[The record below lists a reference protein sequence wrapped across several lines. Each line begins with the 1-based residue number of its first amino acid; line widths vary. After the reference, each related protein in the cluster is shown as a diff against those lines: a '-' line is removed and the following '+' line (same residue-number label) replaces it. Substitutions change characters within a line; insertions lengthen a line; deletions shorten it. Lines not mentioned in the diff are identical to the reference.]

1 MKRIDTAQIR
11 IDHYRCIDN
20 GQQWGPLTAE
30 LSGNTYLT
38 SRMRK
43 LGHFFW
49 ENALVSRVTL
59 VCSLRVLGLYR
70 VVYKPR
76 NYSSQSESMANANTS
91 GHGLYWSKIRPC
103 IGQYRVAPTGPGRS
117 RRSLKVCVLCFLSP
131 GQLIYRQ
138 SRSPKTWGAWGY
150 MWLVWCRSA

>member
-76 NYSSQSESMANANTS
+76 WGLLFSEWEHGQCKHFRAWPILVWDQTLYRPVPSSSHRARAGQGEVSKCVCCVFSLRVN
-91 GHGLYWSKIRPC
+91 WSI
-103 IGQYRVAPTGPGRS
+103 V
-117 RRSLKVCVLCFLSP
+117 SP
-131 GQLIYRQ
+131 GHRRPEVPEAI
-138 SRSPKTWGAWGY
+138 
-150 MWLVWCRSA
+150 CD